1 MVSQPKQLFVGRQQ
15 EMATLKSALVEAMSG
30 QGRLVMLAGEPGIG
44 KTRLAQ
50 ELASNAQERGVRV
63 LWGWCYEGEGAPP
76 YWPWVDSIRNYVQ
89 STKPSLLQTQL
100 GSGAAPVAEM
110 IPEILGI
117 LDGVEPA
124 PSMEPDQ
131 GEVPAF

>member
-100 GSGAAPVAEM
+100 GSDAAPVAEM

-131 GEVPAF
+131 GEVPPF